1 MTSSRDD
8 DSTKVLTLLRQLRSV
23 LEHQTES
30 DQERIDRLEFALERT
45 IDVLT
50 VYGANIFTL
59 AVNQVQIIQQLTDL
73 EHVIIERSSSKVPV
87 LPHLR
92 RKVPADADN

>member
-8 DSTKVLTLLRQLRSV
+8 DSTKVLTLLQQLRSA
-23 LEHQTES
+23 LEHQDES

-50 VYGANIFTL
+50 LYGANIFTL
-59 AVNQVQIIQQLTDL
+59 AVHQVQILQQLTDL
-73 EHVIIERSSSKVPV
+73 ERVIMERSTSKAPA